1 MENITF
7 KCRACHTT
15 YSVKP
20 TLAGRTAECTKC
32 GQRMQ
37 VPYRSPVVKLN
48 EEMISAEEEAEQRAA
63 AKQASAAGRSHAG
76 SAARATAGDDDA
88 DAPAP
93 QIVGRSFEEYEP
105 LRKPGKTKPPKD
117 PDQPFVPLP
126 DILNDIWL
134 PIAIAIVFYGL
145 SAMLVVNYVS
155 SSYGPGAGWVIV
167 AMAALGIYAGV
178 LPITVRVVEAG
189 ADSFDFKP
197 TNALWLQVL
206 AAMSMPLFGILFGML
221 SVDSTASAVTFGI
234 IGACV
239 ALVALAI
246 FFQTTPAKGFQTAT
260 MATLGFGVATT
271 LTFLIVW
278 GLSVWFIPRWGL
290 NLPWVKPLTPEE
302 VAALTPR
309 PVKVAGGG
317 TADNPA
323 VQTPPPAPGSSSSS
337 TPSAPAVASLTK
349 APDAAASAT
358 AGSPKTP
365 DKPQSGL
372 FDLSDVDGLGGAE
385 PAKPT
390 AAPAVATPKPADPNT
405 QLAGAAP
412 ALAAGATPSISAVA
426 GGAPGTAS
434 DLPRPADKPT
444 KPLLDVAKQKVWTV
458 TVVSIGQPQVDA
470 DALKTAERE
479 AREAKTAADNAK
491 SALRRMENDTVTT
504 YVTDTFGRRHAK
516 SVPRASGTALGEAR
530 TASSRADRLAGE
542 KQGDFKR
549 LQKDLEKSANQRLI
563 QAVCDESG
571 AAVEILAQAPALV
584 KTVDGIQAG
593 THWTVKGTGR
603 VDGEKVSVVATAVAA
618 ASPDGAT
625 PAPASAP
632 TGVAD
637 AAPTAGA
644 PAVKA
649 APAAGTDS
657 PLAAPKSAPTPPAPV
672 RE

>member
-1 MENITF
+1 MESITF

-48 EEMISAEEEAEQRAA
+48 DEMITAEEEAAQQGVA

-76 SAARATAGDDDA
+76 SAARVATTGNDG
-88 DAPAP
+88 DAPEP

-105 LRKPGKTKPPKD
+105 LRKPGKAKPAKD

-134 PIAIAIVFYGL
+134 PIAIGIVFYGL
-145 SAMLVVNYVS
+145 SALLVFNYITN
-155 SSYGPGAGWVIV
+155 SYGFGAGWIIV
-167 AMAALGIYAGV
+167 AMAALGLYAGV
-178 LPITVRVVEAG
+178 LPITVRVIEAG

-197 TNALWLQVL
+197 TNALWLQV
-206 AAMSMPLFGILFGML
+206 ASAMSMPLFGILFGMFNDMGTTGT
-221 SVDSTASAVTFGI
+221 VVFGL
-234 IGACV
+234 IGACA
-239 ALVALAI
+239 ALAALAI
-246 FFQTTPAKGFQTAT
+246 FFQTTAAKGFQTAT

-290 NLPWVKPLTPEE
+290 DLPWVKPLTPEE
-302 VAALTPR
+302 VAALSPR

-323 VQTPPPAPGSSSSS
+323 AKATPAAAGSQ

-349 APDAAASAT
+349 SPDAAASAT
-358 AGSPKTP
+358 AGSPKSP

-372 FDLSDVDGLGGAE
+372 FDLTDVDGLGGSD

-390 AAPAVATPKPADPNT
+390 PAAATSGAKPADPNT

-412 ALAAGATPSISAVA
+412 PVATGATPSKSALA
-426 GGAPGTAS
+426 GAPGTGSSFDA
-434 DLPRPADKPT
+434 PRAADKPSR
-444 KPLLDVAKQKVWTV
+444 PLPEVARQKEWTV

-470 DALKTAERE
+470 DELKTAERD
-479 AREAKTAADNAK
+479 AREAQAAADMAR
-491 SALRRMENDTVTT
+491 ATVRRMENDTITVYT
-504 YVTDTFGRRHAK
+504 TDTFGRRHPK
-516 SVPRASGTALGEAR
+516 SAPRASAKALGDAR
-530 TASSRADRLAGE
+530 TDSRRADTLAGQ
-542 KQGDFKR
+542 KQGAFKK
-549 LQKDLEKSANQRLI
+549 LQKDLENSANQRLI
-563 QAVCDESG
+563 QAVCDDSG
-571 AAVEILAQAPALV
+571 AAIEILARVPALV
-584 KTVDGIQAG
+584 KTVDGIQTG
-593 THWTVKGTGR
+593 THWTVKGIGK
-603 VDGEKVSVVATAVAA
+603 VDGEKVSVVATAVTA
-618 ASPDGAT
+618 ASPDGAPAT
-625 PAPASAP
+625 PADP
-632 TGVAD
+632 TGIAD
-637 AAPTAGA
+637 AAPAADT
-644 PAVKA
+644 PAVKP
-649 APAAGTDS
+649 APAAGTAS
-657 PLAAPKSAPTPPAPV
+657 PLVIPKATPAPAVPV